1 MADKMQEEF
10 EKTTQMFKA
19 QNMPKRLVNDGV
31 FVTEFEANGKK
42 YKVMKPNEVFNISRA
57 TAYTNI
63 KIAFDLCQTPTQI
76 KLLFLEMKGYFIQ
89 MFNADSATEKARLLD
104 LLLRCVWGAEDSFKG
119 EFTKMYPPGLYICTL
134 FVVAENE
141 DLAEDCTWESA
152 NEKIKDWHKEN
163 LNAYD
168 FFLLALSSSTESQE
182 IMKQNY

>member
-1 MADKMQEEF
+1 MQDELN
-10 EKTTQMFKA
+10 KTQSLFKTQ
-19 QNMPKRLVNDGV
+19 NEPKRLVKDGV

-76 KLLFLEMKGYFIQ
+76 KQRFLEIKGYYLQLFR
-89 MFNADSATEKARLLD
+89 ASESEKAVLTD
-104 LLLRCVWGAEDSFKG
+104 KLLRTIWGAEDAFKG
-119 EFTKMYPPGLYICTL
+119 EFTSMYPAGLYICTL
-134 FVVAENE
+134 FIVYEDE
-141 DLAEDCTWESA
+141 DLAEDWTWDSA

-168 FFLLALSSSTESQE
+168 FFLLALSSSQESQE

>member
-1 MADKMQEEF
+1 MDKMKEEF
-10 EKTTQMFKA
+10 DKTTQMFKA

-31 FVTEFEANGKK
+31 FVTEFEANGKR

-76 KLLFLEMKGYFIQ
+76 KQRFMEIKGYYFQ
-89 MFNADSATEKARLLD
+89 MFDVNMTGEQKQVIVDKLVRTI
-104 LLLRCVWGAEDSFKG
+104 WGAEDSFKG
-119 EFTKMYPPGLYICTL
+119 EFTKMYPAGLYICTL
-134 FVVAENE
+134 FIVAENE
-141 DLAEDCTWESA
+141 DLAEDWTWESA
-152 NEKIKDWHKEN
+152 NEKIKDWYKEN